1 MHIITGYTK
10 QDRLREIEESLR
22 KRNLSKSE
30 LRKRLAEF
38 LYTAERAYQDAATIQ
53 QRPALLR

>member
-10 QDRLREIEESLR
+10 QDRLREIEKSLR

-30 LRKRLAEF
+30 LRKLLAEF
-38 LYTAERAYQDAATIQ
+38 LYTAEQTHPDTR
-53 QRPALLR
+53 